1 MSRIL
6 NTRDLNRAK
15 VVGDSTKKVSRSVHI
30 SSLLFSF
37 FSRTLSTDSYF
48 KRPFSRY
55 ELLVSRSW
63 LDSSSLCSLVP
74 LFLSFFFF
82 ESRNKLHGR
91 RCLAPFVRFAP
102 LRSFD
107 RRLDCLQL
115 RINRAWHSCLQMMR
129 VGSPSFFVL
138 ETIPSQWIYIA
149 RRNVSRRNYHCVW
162 VARRQPM
169 TRRRSK

>member
-30 SSLLFSF
+30 SSLLFPF

-74 LFLSFFFF
+74 LFLSFFFLNRVINF
-82 ESRNKLHGR
+82 TADVAS
-91 RCLAPFVRFAP
+91 
-102 LRSFD
+102 
-107 RRLDCLQL
+107 RRL
-115 RINRAWHSCLQMMR
+115 
-129 VGSPSFFVL
+129 FVSL
-138 ETIPSQWIYIA
+138 PYDRSIGALIVYSYESIELDIHACKW
-149 RRNVSRRNYHCVW
+149 CV
-162 VARRQPM
+162 
-169 TRRRSK
+169 